1 MVGGL
6 LDTYHQVVL
15 LSLECVFLCLCFS
28 VKVSRLKCF
37 LLFSL
42 GGHRSLLL
50 AVLIC
55 LCAAFDGYVTM
66 VDWMSCISSGLSAFL
81 FGSRRDCFLFGW
93 SPPSGF
99 ICGIL
104 YPCPHPDA
112 VEAL

>member
-1 MVGGL
+1 MVGVL
-6 LDTYHQVVL
+6 LDTYHQVVCYHWNVCFYV
-15 LSLECVFLCLCFS
+15 CVLS
-28 VKVSRLKCF
+28 VKVSMFKCF

-42 GGHRSLLL
+42 GGHRSFLL

>member
-1 MVGGL
+1 MVGVL
-6 LDTYHQVVL
+6 FDTYHQVIL
-15 LSLECVFLCLCFS
+15 LSLECVCFYCRVCS
-28 VKVSRLKCF
+28 VKVLRLKCF

-66 VDWMSCISSGLSAFL
+66 VDWMSCICSGLSVFL

-93 SPPSGF
+93 SPPLGF

-104 YPCPHPDA
+104 CPCPHPAA
-112 VEAL
+112 VEA